1 VVHVLAGVAAA
12 LPGIGPQAALT
23 GGLAGVSVDVPAFDH
38 LSPFVLVP
46 AALLAL
52 GLAAAIGLVAA
63 RERRRAPTW
72 GCGGELAAEAEYTAT
87 AFAKPLVMVFR
98 DIYRPTREVSTV
110 ETAPYF
116 ASEVRYRSEIGA
128 PFERHVY
135 EPALRAVLAAAGG
148 LRAGARRDAA
158 LVAGRTALTTN
169 PLSVALFAAAQAIGF
184 LLLAPLLRGLIK
196 KMKAAFQ
203 LRQGPRF
210 LQPYSDLRKL
220 LRKEPV
226 RSTTA
231 SWVFVAGPRVYFASA
246 VVATSLVPAVL
257 ASAPLEW
264 AGGILLLVGL
274 LALGRFA
281 LATAALD
288 TGSPFGG
295 MGASREMTVG
305 ALAEP
310 ALMLAL
316 FTAGL
321 SAGTLNLGEL
331 VRRGTERGTSIH
343 PSELLAAAALCIVL
357 LAEAGRVPVDNP
369 ATHLELTM
377 IHEAMVLEYSGADL
391 ALVEWASA
399 VKELLFMTLLAG
411 LFLPIGIATSL
422 QPQALAISCLAL
434 ALKVFGLA
442 LLVVLV
448 ESTNA
453 KLRFFRVPELMA
465 VALGLGFL
473 ALAMRFF

>member
-1 VVHVLAGVAAA
+1 V
-12 LPGIGPQAALT
+12 
-23 GGLAGVSVDVPAFDH
+23 
-38 LSPFVLVP
+38 
-46 AALLAL
+46 
-52 GLAAAIGLVAA
+52 
-63 RERRRAPTW
+63 
-72 GCGGELAAEAEYTAT
+72 
-87 AFAKPLVMVFR
+87 
-98 DIYRPTREVSTV
+98 
-110 ETAPYF
+110 
-116 ASEVRYRSEIGA
+116 
-128 PFERHVY
+128 
-135 EPALRAVLAAAGG
+135 
-148 LRAGARRDAA
+148 
-158 LVAGRTALTTN
+158 
-169 PLSVALFAAAQAIGF
+169 
-184 LLLAPLLRGLIK
+184 K

-203 LRQGPRF
+203 LRQGPRLF
-210 LQPYSDLRKL
+210 QPYSDLAKL
-220 LRKEPV
+220 LGKEPM
-226 RSTTA
+226 RPPTA
-231 SWVFVAGPRVYFASA
+231 TWVFVAGPRVYFASA
-246 VVATSLVPAVL
+246 LAATTLVPSLL
-257 ASAPLEW
+257 ASAPLEA
-264 AGGILLLVGL
+264 AGGILLLVGF

-331 VRRGTERGTSIH
+331 ARRTAERGASIH
-343 PSELLAAAALCIVL
+343 PGELLAATALFIVL
-357 LAEAGRVPVDNP
+357 LAEGGRVPVDNP

-377 IHEAMVLEYSGADL
+377 IHEAMVLEYSGPDL
-391 ALVEWASA
+391 ALVEWAAA

-411 LFLPIGIATSL
+411 LFLPMGVATSL
-422 QPQALAISCLAL
+422 TPPALATAAL
-434 ALKVFGLA
+434 AFLAKLFGLA

>member
-1 VVHVLAGVAAA
+1 MSPAPAPFTAAILAVLQAAA
-12 LPGIGPQAALT
+12 
-23 GGLAGVSVDVPAFDH
+23 F
-38 LSPFVLVP
+38 
-46 AALLAL
+46 LLA
-52 GLAAAIGLVAA
+52 
-63 RERRRAPTW
+63 
-72 GCGGELAAEAEYTAT
+72 
-87 AFAKPLVMVFR
+87 
-98 DIYRPTREVSTV
+98 
-110 ETAPYF
+110 
-116 ASEVRYRSEIGA
+116 
-128 PFERHVY
+128 
-135 EPALRAVLAAAGG
+135 
-148 LRAGARRDAA
+148 
-158 LVAGRTALTTN
+158 
-169 PLSVALFAAAQAIGF
+169 
-184 LLLAPLLRGLIK
+184 APLLRGLVR

-203 LRQGPRF
+203 LRQGPRL
-210 LQPYSDLRKL
+210 LQPYYDLAKL

-226 RSTTA
+226 RSTA
-231 SWVFVAGPRVYFASA
+231 SSWVFVAGPRLYFASA
-246 VVATSLVPAVL
+246 LSATVLVPAAL
-257 ASAPLEW
+257 AAAPLEA

-316 FTAGL
+316 FTVGL
-321 SAGTLNLGEL
+321 SAGSLNLGEL
-331 VRRGTERGTSIH
+331 ARRSAERGVSIH
-343 PSELLAAAALCIVL
+343 PGELLAAAALFIVL

-391 ALVEWASA
+391 ALVEWGSA
-399 VKELLFMTLLAG
+399 VKELLFVTLLAG
-411 LFLPIGIATSL
+411 LFLPVGAATSL
-422 QPQALAISCLAL
+422 DPAAMGTGLAALAVKVLGIAL
-434 ALKVFGLA
+434 M
-442 LLVVLV
+442 VVVV

-473 ALAMRFF
+473 ALALRFF